1 MKNQLKVIKLLI
13 RTKFNQSLVMKETST
28 DRHIVQT
35 NLKNLK
41 LSEPIVSKH
50 MSYSELAVS
59 EKFI

>member
-1 MKNQLKVIKLLI
+1 
-13 RTKFNQSLVMKETST
+13 MKETST

-41 LSEPIVSKH
+41 LLAPIVLKH

-59 EKFI
+59 EKFIWLKRSLTPPYMQ